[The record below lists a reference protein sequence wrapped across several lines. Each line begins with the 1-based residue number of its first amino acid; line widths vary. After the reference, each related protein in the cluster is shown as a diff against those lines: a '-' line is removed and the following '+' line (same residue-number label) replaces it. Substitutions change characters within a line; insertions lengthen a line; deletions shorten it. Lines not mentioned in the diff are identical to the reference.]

1 MEWVAI
7 SPSLPTKIE
16 IDLFLHGDGLH
27 KSRKAY
33 YIFRISVA
41 DPISFPPSVFQ
52 ISISYPRT

>member
-33 YIFRISVA
+33 YIFLISVA